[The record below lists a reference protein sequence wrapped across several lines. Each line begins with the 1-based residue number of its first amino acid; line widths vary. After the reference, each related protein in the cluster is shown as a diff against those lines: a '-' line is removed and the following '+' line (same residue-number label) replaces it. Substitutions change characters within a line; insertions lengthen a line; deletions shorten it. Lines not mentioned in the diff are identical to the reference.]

1 MHLCLCKL
9 SFLSIYFY
17 CLSLSSRS
25 ESVSIYLT
33 SGRKT
38 TLFLS
43 SHFPILS
50 PVVYPGKEREKDL
63 ASFTHLFTLTLS
75 LSSSAWIY
83 ILSQDSSPKRSLYV
97 SSEGEKTKWEWVRES
112 VTDSNPKWKQERKE
126 SFGKRQ
132 KKRGKRMN
140 LTLHYA
146 PWLSFQTSSPER
158 TFLPLFFEHTS
169 RFSLSLSVVF
179 SLSSS
184 KSDCFMKGRFKFQSR
199 M

>member
-9 SFLSIYFY
+9 CFLSIYFY
-17 CLSLSSRS
+17 CLSSRS

-50 PVVYPGKEREKDL
+50 PVVYPTKERKRPDFL
-63 ASFTHLFTLTLS
+63 HAFIHFDS
-75 LSSSAWIY
+75 LSFSAWIY
-83 ILSQDSSPKRSLYV
+83 SLSGLE
-97 SSEGEKTKWEWVRES
+97 SEKITLRFEWRRENEVGVRERES

-132 KKRGKRMN
+132 KKKGKKRGKRMN

-146 PWLSFQTSSPER
+146 PWLSFQASSSPER

-169 RFSLSLSVVF
+169 RFSFCCLLF
-179 SLSSS
+179 ILIQEWL
-184 KSDCFMKGRFKFQSR
+184 FHERAF
-199 M
+199 